1 MLFKPALFAMPIT
14 ASIGGLRLL
23 NKFTR
28 FGVRH
33 ILSVTVAI
41 SACLAIGAIETC
53 AIALAFICRVVL
65 FVICVFLFSSV
76 WVCSIILCRL
86 RLPHRAT
93 GKFISHDYK
102 DKWKS

>member
-1 MLFKPALFAMPIT
+1 MLFKSALFSLAIPG
-14 ASIGGLRLL
+14 SIGRLRLF

-28 FGVRH
+28 FGMRH
-33 ILSVTVAI
+33 ILSVAIAI
-41 SACLAIGAIETC
+41 SACLAIGAIQAC

-76 WVCSIILCRL
+76 WVCSVILCRL